1 MRHGESAVNVTQTLS
16 CRTVDEP
23 LTENGARQAEQAA
36 AWLAGRPI
44 RRVFASPLLR
54 AKQTADAAAKRL
66 GLGYAVAEELR
77 EIDCGSLEGRRDP
90 EAWRLFEQV
99 ILRWVGGDLEAGF
112 ERGETGRQAVERFA
126 RFMRRLPVD
135 EGDTLAVGHGGIF
148 TIALLTLCYDFR
160 PMAGRHLSN
169 TGLVLVERTPAGFSC
184 VTWDLSEH
192 LDQPSITGVPEGVL
206 A

>member
-1 MRHGESAVNVTQTLS
+1 MRHGESSVNLTQTFS
-16 CRTVDEP
+16 CRNVDEP

-54 AKQTADAAAKRL
+54 AKQTAAAAAKRL
-66 GLGYAVAEELR
+66 GLGYAIAEELR
-77 EIDCGSLEGRRDP
+77 EIDCGVLEGRRDP
-90 EAWRLFEQV
+90 EAWKLFEQV

-112 ERGETGRQAVERFA
+112 DKGETGRHAVERFA
-126 RFMRRLPVD
+126 HFMRRLPVD

-148 TIALLTLCYDFR
+148 TIGLLSLCYDFK
-160 PMAGRHLSN
+160 PMAGRRLSN
-169 TGLVLVERTPAGFSC
+169 TGLVLVERAPAGFSC

-192 LDQPSITGVPEGVL
+192 LDRPSITGVPEGVL